1 METSDGQHVQFDSS
15 NLEKLVGNQTLST
28 DTAKALQDIGK
39 SNISPEIARELNNN
53 SQFNKAM
60 DFRDQMNH
68 KIELDEKS
76 LDNVKSKMQQVEIQS
91 KANGINPSDNSN
103 YTALKD
109 QFNKLTDA
117 ISQSQSNVLAADDR
131 MRKAVKSAAASTRTE
146 RIINKSKETKEVI
159 KETKQNVNN
168 WYNSDSGSANI
179 AKGLTDI
186 VRGNDDGGSSNNDI
200 NNAGSSRL
208 SNGSQSSNLRNGG
221 NDDRKHQEIINE
233 LRKMRREN
241 RDKK

>member
-1 METSDGQHVQFDSS
+1 
-15 NLEKLVGNQTLST
+15 
-28 DTAKALQDIGK
+28 
-39 SNISPEIARELNNN
+39 
-53 SQFNKAM
+53 
-60 DFRDQMNH
+60 
-68 KIELDEKS
+68 
-76 LDNVKSKMQQVEIQS
+76 
-91 KANGINPSDNSN
+91 
-103 YTALKD
+103 
-109 QFNKLTDA
+109 
-117 ISQSQSNVLAADDR
+117 

-146 RIINKSKETKEVI
+146 RIINKSKETKEFV

-168 WYNSDSGSANI
+168 WYNSDSGSSNI

-186 VRGNDDGGSSNNDI
+186 VRGNDSGGSSNSDI

-221 NDDRKHQEIINE
+221 NGDRKHQEIINE